1 MPKMKPNSAAAKRF
15 KFTASGK
22 VKRSSGFA
30 NHILTKKSQKRKRKL
45 RKGGY
50 VADADIRE
58 IRNLLPN
65 GN

>member
-1 MPKMKPNSAAAKRF
+1 MKTNRAAAKRF
-15 KFTASGK
+15 KFTATGK

-30 NHILTKKSQKRKRKL
+30 NHILTKKSMKRKRKL
-45 RKGGY
+45 RGGGY
-50 VADADIRE
+50 VDAADMRE